1 MQQFTKIEICWLI
14 QAINHQIESLEEIMR
29 KDHGV
34 ISAGLCNLRREEL
47 VNMRNKLETAL
58 ENHEKRIEITY

>member
-1 MQQFTKIEICWLI
+1 MQQFTKIEIYWLI
-14 QAINHQIESLEEIMR
+14 QAIDHQIESLEEIMR

-58 ENHEKRIEITY
+58 KNNEKLIKIKY

>member
-29 KDHGV
+29 KDQGV

-47 VNMRNKLETAL
+47 VSMRNKLETAL
-58 ENHEKRIEITY
+58 KNNEKRINITY